1 MRRAAF
7 LLCLLPSA
15 TSCYEEE
22 PTRSSDIATA
32 DIQAYVQLDGDKES
46 TRLSIE
52 LLGPGSGVDLV
63 GGDAL
68 LAGVRGA
75 TASPLAVV
83 DGKATAVLP
92 PGISGV
98 TFELRRPTPY
108 ESAAFTVD
116 ALPLDE
122 LVVPPVVSR
131 AETLRI
137 EWEPGNGSYYSS
149 INVGGP
155 CFTQIQRTSKVDPG
169 FFTVQP
175 EELTPS
181 SETCIVSITLV
192 RAADVNVPS
201 RELLR
206 ADARLTQTMTATFES
221 RP

>member
-7 LLCLLPSA
+7 LLCLFSSA
-15 TSCYEEE
+15 TACYEEE

-32 DIQAYVQLDGDKES
+32 DIQAYVQLDGDKDA

-52 LLGPGSGVDLV
+52 LLGPGSGLELV

-75 TASPLAVV
+75 TASRLDVV

-98 TFELRRPTPY
+98 TFELRRPSLY
-108 ESAAFTVD
+108 ESAVFTVD

-155 CFTQIQRTSKVDPG
+155 CFTPIQRTSKVDPG

-175 EELTPS
+175 DELTAS
-181 SETCIVSITLV
+181 SETCIVSITLI
-192 RAADVNVPS
+192 RATDVNVPS
-201 RELLR
+201 RELQR